1 MSTGEETA
9 ASLVDQ
15 LAAAGDWPEPALC
28 AAIVAKGSE
37 AVAPLRAL
45 LQREPSFECGRGV
58 AALAGWLLGDL
69 GDRSAV
75 PDLLNLFRRDDDEA
89 VEAAKDS
96 LRQIRTEVIEPL
108 LAIGRDESLRWYP
121 RIAAFE
127 TAIEQA
133 GDDLPRR
140 ARIAEVMREILAEC
154 VNKSNDAHAREYD
167 LASLLVCKLSE
178 LADPLARDLID
189 TAFRA
194 DLIEEFTIDRND
206 VDELYREGGE
216 KSTIREPEP
225 FLSWY
230 QDRYKEHLESEQ
242 RIAARE
248 EDERN
253 RREEWER
260 GRSSA
265 PPASAAPPEP
275 MFSPP
280 PQEPIRN
287 TTWRPRRN
295 DPCWCGS
302 GKKYKQCHLR
312 HDEGQP

>member
-45 LQREPSFECGRGV
+45 LKREPSVESARGV

-69 GDRSAV
+69 GDHSAV

-89 VEAAKDS
+89 IEAAKAS
-96 LRQIRTEVIEPL
+96 LRQIGTDVIEPL
-108 LAIGRDESLRWYP
+108 LAIGRDELLGWYP

-127 TAIEQA
+127 TAVVQA
-133 GDDLPRR
+133 GNDLPTR

-154 VNKSNDAHAREYD
+154 VNKSDDRDDRDYD
-167 LASLLVCKLSE
+167 LVSMLVCKLSD

-194 DLIEEFTIDRND
+194 DLVEEWTISKDD
-206 VDELYREGGE
+206 VDALYGEGGG
-216 KSTIREPEP
+216 KLTTHEPEP

-230 QDRYKEHLESEQ
+230 QERYKEHLESE
-242 RIAARE
+242 RRFAESEERE
-248 EDERN
+248 RK
-253 RREEWER
+253 RREEWDR

-265 PPASAAPPEP
+265 APASAVPPEP